1 MRVFF
6 MVSLFLMSGIFNS
19 LGSADDTKPYDLTL
33 SKAPSDDYS
42 ADLTQMH
49 DFVKS
54 QQEKQQKIDLLTLD
68 LDEAKIELELRQKK
82 VALGHYMDS
91 AAYPPLGGPTA
102 GKSGEGKLRAV
113 VENDSDP
120 EVKSIF
126 ITNTSKEAVLVAD
139 GSELTVKE
147 GDNLGGVKV
156 KAIDSKG
163 VTLVRANNEEFRI
176 LLK

>member
-1 MRVFF
+1 M
-6 MVSLFLMSGIFNS
+6 
-19 LGSADDTKPYDLTL
+19 
-33 SKAPSDDYS
+33 
-42 ADLTQMH
+42 
-49 DFVKS
+49 
-54 QQEKQQKIDLLTLD
+54 
-68 LDEAKIELELRQKK
+68 
-82 VALGHYMDS
+82 
-91 AAYPPLGGPTA
+91 
-102 GKSGEGKLRAV
+102 RAV

-163 VTLVRANNEEFRI
+163 VSLVRANNEEFRI